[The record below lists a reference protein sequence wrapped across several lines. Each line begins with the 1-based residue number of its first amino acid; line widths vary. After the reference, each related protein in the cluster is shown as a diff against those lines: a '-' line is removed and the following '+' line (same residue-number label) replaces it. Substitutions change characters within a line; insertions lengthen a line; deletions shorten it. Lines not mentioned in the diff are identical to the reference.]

1 MVGYLAG
8 SYFNEINTS
17 TLMDK
22 GLPEGVECV
31 FLIMLICEN
40 LSDVSVEKLQ
50 TDSFDVGVQ
59 RIERASLREI

>member
-1 MVGYLAG
+1 
-8 SYFNEINTS
+8 
-17 TLMDK
+17 MDK